1 MQAALDTAVRDDA
14 PRGVNPRVGCLLVKD
29 SRVIGVGQHCGAGTP
44 HAEIA
49 ALSSCGESPAGATAV
64 VTLEPCAHIGRTGPC
79 ADALIESGITRVV
92 FAMADPTPAA
102 SGGADRLRSAGVEVI
117 DGVLEREAEAINA
130 DWSFMKKH
138 GRPYVILKLAGSL
151 DGKVDSSLAERLIL
165 TGPEAQS
172 SVHRLRA
179 EVDAIAVGS
188 GTVMAD
194 DPQLSV
200 RGVEVTSQPVRV
212 VLGSSPIPEG
222 ARIRGVE
229 SQMLVIGEKDPR
241 LALAQLAERGIQR
254 LLLEG
259 GPTVASA
266 YLEAGVIDE
275 VQWFVAPILVGRG
288 MAALSGLSWPV
299 ALDVTSVDLMG
310 EDVRIIGVPASRGA

>member
-1 MQAALDTAVRDDA
+1 
-14 PRGVNPRVGCLLVKD
+14 
-29 SRVIGVGQHCGAGTP
+29 VIGVGQHRGAGTP
-44 HAEIA
+44 HAEIE
-49 ALSSCGESPAGATAV
+49 ALSSCSENPAGATAV
-64 VTLEPCAHIGRTGPC
+64 VTLEPCAHTGRTGPC

-102 SGGADRLRSAGVEVI
+102 SGGADRLRAAGVEVI
-117 DGVLEREAEAINA
+117 DGVLSREAELINV
-130 DWSFMKKH
+130 DWSFMKLH
-138 GRPYVILKLAGSL
+138 DRPHVTLKLAGSL
-151 DGKVDSSLAERLIL
+151 DGRVDSSLAERLIL

-179 EVDAIAVGS
+179 QVDAIAVGS

-200 RGVEVTSQPVRV
+200 RGVEVTAQPVRV
-212 VLGSSPIPEG
+212 VLGSSPIPAG
-222 ARIRGVE
+222 ARIRGGE
-229 SQMLVIGEKDPR
+229 SQMLVIEEKDPR
-241 LALAQLAERGIQR
+241 LALSQFAERGIQR

-259 GPTVASA
+259 GPRVAAA

-275 VQWFVAPILVGRG
+275 IQWFVAPILVGTG
-288 MAALSGLSWPV
+288 TAALSGLSCSIT
-299 ALDVTSVDLMG
+299 LDVTSVDLMG

>member
-1 MQAALDTAVRDDA
+1 MQAALDAAVRDDA

-29 SRVIGVGQHCGAGTP
+29 SRVIGVGQHRGTGTP
-44 HAEIA
+44 HAEIE
-49 ALSSCGESPAGATAV
+49 ALSSCSESPAGATAV
-64 VTLEPCAHIGRTGPC
+64 VTLEPCAHTGRTGPC

-117 DGVLEREAEAINA
+117 DGVLQREAEAINA
-130 DWSFMKKH
+130 DWSFMKLH
-138 GRPYVILKLAGSL
+138 HRPHVTLKFAGSL

-165 TGPEAQS
+165 TGPDAQS

-179 EVDAIAVGS
+179 QVDAIAVGS

-200 RGVEVTSQPVRV
+200 RGVEVISQPVRV

-222 ARIRGVE
+222 ARIRGGE
-229 SQMLVIGEKDPR
+229 SQMLVIEEKDPH

-275 VQWFVAPILVGRG
+275 VQWFVAPILVGTG
-288 MAALSGLSWPV
+288 TAALSGLSWPI

>member
-1 MQAALDTAVRDDA
+1 MRAALDAAVRDDA

-29 SRVIGVGQHCGAGTP
+29 SRVIGVGQHRGAGTP
-44 HAEIA
+44 HAEIE
-49 ALSSCGESPAGATAV
+49 ALSSCSENPAGATAV
-64 VTLEPCAHIGRTGPC
+64 VTLEPCAHTGRTGPC

-92 FAMADPTPAA
+92 FAKADPTPAA
-102 SGGADRLRSAGVEVI
+102 SGGADRLRAAGVEVI
-117 DGVLEREAEAINA
+117 DDVLSREAELINV
-130 DWSFMKKH
+130 DWSFMKLH
-138 GRPYVILKLAGSL
+138 DRPHVTLKLAGSL
-151 DGKVDSSLAERLIL
+151 DGRVDSSLAERLIL

-179 EVDAIAVGS
+179 QVDAIAVGS

-200 RGVEVTSQPVRV
+200 RGVEVTAQPVRV
-212 VLGSSPIPEG
+212 VLGSSPIPAG
-222 ARIRGVE
+222 ARIRGGE
-229 SQMLVIGEKDPR
+229 SQMLVIEEKDPH
-241 LALAQLAERGIQR
+241 LALSQLAERGIQR

-259 GPTVASA
+259 GPTVAAA

-275 VQWFVAPILVGRG
+275 IQWFVAPILVGTG
-288 MAALSGLSWPV
+288 TAALSGLSCSIT
-299 ALDVTSVDLMG
+299 LDVTSVDLMG

>member
-1 MQAALDTAVRDDA
+1 MRAALDTAVHDDA

-29 SRVIGVGQHCGAGTP
+29 SRVIGIGQHRGAGTP
-44 HAEIA
+44 HAEIE
-49 ALSSCGESPAGATAV
+49 ALSSCSESPAGATAV
-64 VTLEPCAHIGRTGPC
+64 VTLEPCAHTGRTGPC

-102 SGGADRLRSAGVEVI
+102 SGGAHRLRSAGVEVI
-117 DGVLEREAEAINA
+117 DGVLLREAESINA
-130 DWSFMKKH
+130 DWSFMKLH
-138 GRPYVILKLAGSL
+138 GRPHVTLKLAGSL
-151 DGKVDSSLAERLIL
+151 DGKVDSALAERLIL
-165 TGPEAQS
+165 TGPDAQS

-179 EVDAIAVGS
+179 QVDAIAVGS
-188 GTVMAD
+188 GTVLTD

-200 RGVEVTSQPVRV
+200 RGIEVISQPARV
-212 VLGSSPIPEG
+212 ILGLSPIPEG
-222 ARIRGVE
+222 ARIRGGE

-241 LALAQLAERGIQR
+241 LALAHLAELGIQR

-275 VQWFVAPILVGRG
+275 VQWFVAPILVGSG
-288 MAALSGLSWPV
+288 KAALSGLSCSIT
-299 ALDVTSVDLMG
+299 LDVTSVDLMG